1 MDILGGISLK
11 TRRSDRLI
19 DMTRYFMERPH
30 TLVSLTFFAER
41 YESAKSSISE
51 DLAIIKR
58 TVKLRGIGILETI
71 PGATGGAI
79 FIPSIDED
87 EARAFIEDM
96 TEQLSHQDRLL
107 PGGYV
112 YLSDLLGRPDVLRYV
127 GRVIARQYINKQIDA
142 VMTVA
147 TKGVPIAQSVASYLN
162 VPFVIVR
169 RDSKITEGSTVS
181 VNYVSGSSERIEK
194 MELSKRSL
202 KRGSH
207 VLVVDDFMKGG
218 GTVNGMKSMIEEFES
233 ELVGITVFA
242 EGAFDGRR
250 MVEDY
255 TSLLKV
261 DSVNTIDK
269 TIHVSPGNYLEK
281 VFGKKED

>member
-1 MDILGGISLK
+1 MK